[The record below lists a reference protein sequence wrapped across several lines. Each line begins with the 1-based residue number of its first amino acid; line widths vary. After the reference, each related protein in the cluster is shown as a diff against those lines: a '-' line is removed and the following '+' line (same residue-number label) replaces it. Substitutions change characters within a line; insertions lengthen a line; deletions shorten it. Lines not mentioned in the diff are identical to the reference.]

1 MAVKYVEG
9 GNNLFGTL
17 GGLATI
23 GGALTGA
30 PWLSTMGTGLGM
42 MGGYGKKDD
51 SNMTPFEKI
60 LNGVICGEW
69 YNPASG
75 SIAKKDPNPQPS
87 KEELSDEE
95 LMKKWNLFNT
105 GGYQSWLR

>member
-1 MAVKYVEG
+1 MAVKYVKG
-9 GNNLFGTL
+9 GNNFLGTL

-30 PWLSTMGTGLGM
+30 PWLSALGTGIGM
-42 MGGYGKKDD
+42 MNGQGEGGQSQGLGGSFAD
-51 SNMTPFEKI
+51 I
-60 LNGVICGEW
+60 LNGIVCGGW

-75 SIAKKDPNPQPS
+75 SIARKSPDPQLS
-87 KEELSDEE
+87 EEELI
-95 LMKKWNLFNT
+95 KKWNPFNT